1 MFCLIHSHLASTSTS
16 CPRTETL
23 SDMPHAQTLF
33 TPLPELYIF
42 SLRLCTFSFFLFSF
56 LRTLFS
62 VHLSHYGLAISSGVE
77 NEVLISLLI
86 NLSSPEVPESL
97 PASQNDDWHF
107 YLFGEISVGAKL
119 NFNGSC
125 IPPVRGAIHYWMIV
139 MLFVASVDLWYI
151 SCRGPKV
158 GTLGKEAVWCVDGVL
173 TTAQWREDRKFKST
187 LAVYLPH
194 FQRDRK

>member
-1 MFCLIHSHLASTSTS
+1 MQLLCSASSIPTW
-16 CPRTETL
+16 
-23 SDMPHAQTLF
+23 
-33 TPLPELYIF
+33 PLPAPRAPGLKPCQTCLMLKRSSLLCWSFLF
-42 SLRLCTFSFFLFSF
+42 SPSVSVVWAFFLFSF
-56 LRTLFS
+56 LRTLSS

-125 IPPVRGAIHYWMIV
+125 IPPVRGAIHY
-139 MLFVASVDLWYI
+139 
-151 SCRGPKV
+151 
-158 GTLGKEAVWCVDGVL
+158 
-173 TTAQWREDRKFKST
+173 
-187 LAVYLPH
+187 
-194 FQRDRK
+194 

>member
-1 MFCLIHSHLASTSTS
+1 MSAWLSCNRCSIYVLPHTFSPDLYQHL
-16 CPRTETL
+16 
-23 SDMPHAQTLF
+23 MPWGWNPVRHQPHVQTLF
-33 TPLPELYIF
+33 THLLNF
-42 SLRLCTFSFFLFSF
+42 CTFSLCALCSL

-107 YLFGEISVGAKL
+107 YLFEEISVGAKL

-158 GTLGKEAVWCVDGVL
+158 GTLGKEA
-173 TTAQWREDRKFKST
+173 A
-187 LAVYLPH
+187 
-194 FQRDRK
+194 